1 MNGIL
6 TTTFRATLDPL
17 DIYRGRLAMAVREL
31 RARLLAGY
39 ERRFPGQGRQ
49 IREAIAE
56 AEAAAWHTEF
66 PHLFLPDLAEEAV
79 ARLAVSSNSEPKDG
93 ISSLTNM
100 A

>member
-1 MNGIL
+1 M
-6 TTTFRATLDPL
+6 
-17 DIYRGRLAMAVREL
+17 DIYRGRLAVAIREL
-31 RARLLAGY
+31 RARLQVRY

-56 AEAAAWHTEF
+56 AEVAAWHTEF

-79 ARLAVSSNSEPKDG
+79 ARLSVSSNWEDKDE
-93 ISSLTNM
+93 IASLTNM